1 MKVSVRLPDGDVVFL
16 DRYATTAELDEALRL
31 HLAL

>member
-1 MKVSVRLPDGDVVFL
+1 VGALVGVVPPQILAF
-16 DRYATTAELDEALRL
+16 LDEALRL